1 MRTKEYKKQ
10 YYLKN
15 QDKYSK
21 KSKER
26 YLLNRSEI
34 LKRRSITRENESEEA
49 KKARLEY
56 LKNWRQQHKE
66 ETNKYRQTIDNKFK
80 FGYKYPARK
89 RGYEFK
95 LSFAQFTK
103 LFIGECRY
111 CGVENA
117 RGIDRVDN
125 NIGYIIDNC
134 VSCCGV
140 CNKMKW
146 KLNQDDFLE
155 KVKQIFKNTK

>member
-1 MRTKEYKKQ
+1 MRTKEYKRQ

-15 QDKYSK
+15 KDKYLK

-34 LKRRSITRENESEEA
+34 LKRRSIAMENENIT
-49 KKARLEY
+49 KRKDRLIY
-56 LKNWRQQHKE
+56 LNNWRKE
-66 ETNKYRQTIDNKFK
+66 NKGKVKGYQQTIDNKFK

-103 LFIGECRY
+103 LFIGECHY

-146 KLNQDDFLE
+146 KLNKDDFLE